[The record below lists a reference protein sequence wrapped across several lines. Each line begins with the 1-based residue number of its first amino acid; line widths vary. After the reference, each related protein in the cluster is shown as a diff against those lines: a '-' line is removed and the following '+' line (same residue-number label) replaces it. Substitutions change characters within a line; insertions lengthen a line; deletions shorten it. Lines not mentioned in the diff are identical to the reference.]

1 MSSRDKDREKD
12 REKDRDREREKEK
25 ERDAADSRDK
35 GEKEKERE
43 KERER
48 GFNTYTSNGNTYSL
62 DEPMGMDIGMG
73 LDDRQ
78 STSICLTPMICY
90 AILFSDIYD
99 FLP

>member
-25 ERDAADSRDK
+25 EKERDAVDSRDK

-43 KERER
+43 KEREKEKER
-48 GFNTYTSNGNTYSL
+48 GFHTYSSNGNTYSL

-78 STSICLTPMICY
+78 SVSIFLSPMLCNVM
-90 AILFSDIYD
+90 S
-99 FLP
+99 